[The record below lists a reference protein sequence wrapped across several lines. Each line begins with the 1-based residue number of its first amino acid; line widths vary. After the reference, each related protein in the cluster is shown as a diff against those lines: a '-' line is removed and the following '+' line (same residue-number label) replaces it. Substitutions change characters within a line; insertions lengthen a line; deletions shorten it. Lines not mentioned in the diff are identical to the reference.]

1 MSTIVPGRFDGKD
14 VIVTGA
20 GSGIGRATA
29 ARIVAEGGRVVGV
42 DLSEE
47 RLREVADELGASFD
61 PAVGSITDQ
70 AVVDDI
76 VGQAGA
82 GLWGLV
88 NNAGIMD
95 DFLMVGDVDD
105 ATWNRVFEVNVTA
118 MMRLVRA
125 ALPTMLANGAGS
137 IVNIA
142 SEGGLRGSAAGV
154 AYTASKHAVIGLTRS
169 TAVFYRARGIRCNAV
184 APGGVTTNIRT
195 RMDTPGFTDMYLP
208 LAQAMKLAL
217 ASAEDLAASITWVL
231 SDDAPNV
238 NGVVLASDGGWSAI

>member
-1 MSTIVPGRFDGKD
+1 MSTIVPGRFDGKV

-20 GSGIGRATA
+20 GSGIGRASA
-29 ARIVAEGGRVVGV
+29 ARIAAEGGRVVGV
-42 DLSEE
+42 DLSED
-47 RLREVADELGASFD
+47 RLREVADELGASFE
-61 PAVGSITDQ
+61 PAVGDITDQ
-70 AVVDDI
+70 AVVDGI
-76 VGQAGA
+76 VQQAGA

-88 NNAGIMD
+88 NNAGVMD
-95 DFLMVGDVDD
+95 DFLVVGDVDD
-105 ATWNRVFEVNVTA
+105 ATWNRVFDVNVTA

-125 ALPTMLANGAGS
+125 ALPTMLANGQGS

-154 AYTASKHAVIGLTRS
+154 AYTASKHAVIGLTKS

-184 APGGVTTNIRT
+184 APGGVITNIRT
-195 RMDTPGFTDMYLP
+195 RTDTPGFTDMYVP
-208 LAQAMKLAL
+208 LAQAMRLAPV
-217 ASAEDLAASITWVL
+217 SAEDLAASITWVL